1 MTTPVHSAPER
12 YSALLKIIGK
22 RSSSTNIDSPFDYIS
37 IASKGLKASVLSKFQ
52 DHFKINREEVSQ
64 MLNISSPTI
73 YRWTKA
79 DRTLDRNTAVQ
90 LLELI
95 DLFLFGQ
102 DVFDSN
108 EKFLQWLDFES
119 IALGRMKP
127 KTLLGIPGG
136 ISKVRDELGRIE
148 YGIFS

>member
-22 RSSSTNIDSPFDYIS
+22 RSSSTNLDSPFDYIS
-37 IASKGLKASVLSKFQ
+37 IASKGLNASVVAKFQ
-52 DHFKINREEVSQ
+52 DHFKLRKEEISE
-64 MLNISSPTI
+64 MLNVSTPTL
-73 YRWTKA
+73 YRWIKM
-79 DRTLDRNTAVQ
+79 DKVLERNTAVH

-102 DVFDSN
+102 EVFDSREN
-108 EKFLQWLDFES
+108 FLQWLHLES

-136 ISKVRDELGRIE
+136 LSKVRDELGRIE
-148 YGIFS
+148 YGVFS